1 MTADRTVSRELDELR
16 RLYAREQERVR
27 ELEMAQRQLEIYAED
42 LRRTFAELRRQLNHM
57 NELHR
62 ISTLIGSIL
71 EPNEVMLRTLE
82 GVSRLVENDAAS
94 IYVIEVDVA
103 HRVCSR
109 GRDELLPPEI
119 LTFDGLLG
127 DGLLGDVLAGRSPSA
142 IGPDGRT
149 LTAAMRASGAIVG
162 ALHLLREHGAPLTDD
177 DRKLADLIAAE
188 AAAAIQNARLYEQT
202 QRLATIDPLT
212 GLYNFRYFRDALAME
227 VARASR
233 LGYSVGLLMLDVDNF
248 KRVNDTF
255 GHPVGDDVLRNI
267 GRVLQ
272 TNLRLTDVAARY
284 GGEEFA
290 VVLPGLGVRG
300 VRAVGEKLRRAVHG
314 LDPLVV
320 DGHDPH
326 VITISVGGVSWSP
339 PRLDAADLVR
349 VADTALYEA
358 KRRGK
363 DCVCVLPDEDSV
375 ECLPEKRES
384 HEQAHRPAS

>member
-1 MTADRTVSRELDELR
+1 MTADRTVTRELDELR
-16 RLYAREQERVR
+16 RLYAKEQARVR

-42 LRRTFAELRRQLNHM
+42 LRHTFAELRRQLNHM

-82 GVSRLVENDAAS
+82 GLSRLVENDAAS
-94 IYVIEVDVA
+94 IYVIEDDVA
-103 HRVCSR
+103 QRVCTR
-109 GRDELLPPEI
+109 GRDELLPPEVVS
-119 LTFDGLLG
+119 FD
-127 DGLLGDVLAGRSPSA
+127 DAQLGDVLAERAPAA
-142 IGPDGRT
+142 IGQDGTT
-149 LTAAMRASGAIVG
+149 LTVAMRASGATLG
-162 ALHLLREHGAPLTDD
+162 ALHLRRARGAPLTDD
-177 DRKLADLIAAE
+177 DRKLADLVAAE

-202 QRLATIDPLT
+202 QRLATTDPLT
-212 GLYNFRYFRDALAME
+212 GLFNFRYFRDSLAME

-233 LGYSVGLLMLDVDNF
+233 LGYSVGLLMMDVDNF

-255 GHPVGDDVLRNI
+255 GHPVGDEVLRNI

-290 VVLPGLGVRG
+290 VILPGLGVRG

-314 LDPLVV
+314 LEPVV
-320 DGHDPH
+320 VAGHEPRPT
-326 VITISVGGVSWSP
+326 TISVGGASWSP

-363 DCVCVLPDEDSV
+363 DCVCVLSDEDSL

>member
-1 MTADRTVSRELDELR
+1 MTADGTRAGELEELR
-16 RLYAREQERVR
+16 RLYAREQARVR

-62 ISTLIGSIL
+62 ISTMIGSIL
-71 EPNEVMLRTLE
+71 EPNEVMLRTIE
-82 GVSRLVENDAAS
+82 GISRLVENDAAS
-94 IYVIEVDVA
+94 MYVTEHDVA
-103 HRVCSR
+103 HRVCSS
-109 GRDELLPPEI
+109 GRDDLQPPYI
-119 LTFDGLLG
+119 VSFDHGQ
-127 DGLLGDVLAGRSPSA
+127 LGDVLAGRSPSA
-142 IGPDGRT
+142 LSPDGRT
-149 LTAAMRASGAIVG
+149 LTVAMRASGAIVG
-162 ALHLLREHGAPLTDD
+162 ALHLLREQGDPMADD

-202 QRLATIDPLT
+202 QRLATTDPLT
-212 GLYNFRYFRDALAME
+212 GLFNFRYFRDALAME

-233 LGYSVGLLMLDVDNF
+233 LGYSVGLLMIDVDNF

-255 GHPVGDDVLRNI
+255 GHPVGDEVLRNI

-314 LDPLVV
+314 LDPLVAE
-320 DGHDPH
+320 DHEPH
-326 VITISVGGVSWSP
+326 PITISVGGVSWSP
-339 PRLDAADLVR
+339 PRLDAAELVR
-349 VADTALYEA
+349 VADTALYHA
-358 KRRGK
+358 KRLGK
-363 DCVCVLPDEDSV
+363 DCVCVLPDEESL

>member
-1 MTADRTVSRELDELR
+1 VTADRAVSRELDELR
-16 RLYAREQERVR
+16 RLYAKEQARVR

-71 EPNEVMLRTLE
+71 EPNEVMIRTLE
-82 GVSRLVENDAAS
+82 GLSRLVQNDAAS
-94 IYVIEVDVA
+94 IYVIEHDVA

-109 GRDELLPPEI
+109 GRDELLPPE
-119 LTFDGLLG
+119 TVWFDDDQLG
-127 DGLLGDVLAGRSPSA
+127 EVLAGRAPSVVNSE
-142 IGPDGRT
+142 GST
-149 LTAAMRASGAIVG
+149 LTVAMRASGATVG
-162 ALHLLREHGAPLTDD
+162 ALHLIRERGVPLADD
-177 DRKLADLIAAE
+177 DRKLADLVAAE

-202 QRLATIDPLT
+202 QRLATTDPLT
-212 GLYNFRYFRDALAME
+212 GLFNFRYFRDALAME

-233 LGYSVGLLMLDVDNF
+233 LGYSVGLLMIDVDNF

-255 GHPVGDDVLRNI
+255 GHPVGDEVLRNI

-290 VVLPGLGVRG
+290 VILPGLGVRG

-314 LDPLVV
+314 LDPLIT
-320 DGHDPH
+320 DGRDPFP
-326 VITISVGGVSWSP
+326 ITISIGGVSWSP
-339 PRLDAADLVR
+339 PRLEAAELVR
-349 VADTALYEA
+349 VADAALYEA

-363 DCVCVLPDEDSV
+363 DCVCVLPDEDSL
-375 ECLPEKRES
+375 ECPPEKRES
-384 HEQAHRPAS
+384 HDQAHRPAS